1 MKVQVQS
8 LELQSKP
15 ASSSFPYSLD
25 EMGVPSSSSSGLIH
39 PDFRSS
45 DPLDSPSSTTD
56 ESLTKKKKK
65 RMSDVES
72 TLAVVEE
79 EEEEEEKESEAHAPE
94 SACPASDAAVRLQKV
109 YRSYRTRRR
118 LADSAV
124 VAEELWW
131 VHHISVLYIYIYI
144 FLVELNI

>member
-15 ASSSFPYSLD
+15 ASSSSFPYSLD

-79 EEEEEEKESEAHAPE
+79 SKESEAHAPE

-131 VHHISVLYIYIYI
+131 VHHISVLYIYI

>member
-15 ASSSFPYSLD
+15 ASSSSSSSFPYSLD
-25 EMGVPSSSSSGLIH
+25 EMGVSSSSSSGLIH

-45 DPLDSPSSTTD
+45 DPPDSPSSTTD
-56 ESLTKKKKK
+56 ESQKKKKK
-65 RMSDVES
+65 KKTMSDVES
-72 TLAVVEE
+72 TLAVV

-94 SACPASDAAVRLQKV
+94 SACPESDAAVRVQKV

-131 VHHISVLYIYIYI
+131 VHHISVLCIHISC
-144 FLVELNI
+144 